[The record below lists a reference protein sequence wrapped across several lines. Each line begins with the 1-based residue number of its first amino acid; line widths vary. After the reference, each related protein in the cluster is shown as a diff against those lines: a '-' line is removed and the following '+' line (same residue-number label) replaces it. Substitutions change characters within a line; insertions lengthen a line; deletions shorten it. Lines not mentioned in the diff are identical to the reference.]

1 MKRSSAALLTLVIVL
16 LLVGN
21 SADFFF
27 RQSYYETWDSAA
39 NSLSVNRAKHFAQ
52 LYGPYSRWGF
62 HHPGPAAFYVQAFG
76 EWLFYDT
83 LHWTRTP
90 FPAQTL
96 AHVAVMGGFF
106 VAALMIFGH
115 WLPAGR
121 ARWWFLC
128 AALAG
133 AALHFGAMERVPS
146 YDVLL
151 GLTTFLSTWSAHA
164 LVLPF
169 LCLLAAGASVA
180 AGRGEDLP
188 VLALASGYLLQLH
201 VAQPMFVGPVCLLAY
216 AALLWRATRQAPGT
230 PGAEPGPVN
239 LGRRLGRAWR
249 AFPRAHV
256 LAAVILGVFVAPFV
270 VDLCKGSH
278 SNVAAI
284 LRHLHEYHSSKPFER
299 SWFYFLQ
306 FGAYA
311 PYTTVGNAFADYDR
325 AGMRGFLRAHAAIYT
340 LWGLVALL
348 CAWAL
353 LSGPWGGR
361 GVEVAVAAPA
371 GGFSP
376 GRGDA
381 RRFRAWAAG
390 FLLLTVAL
398 TLRWNTTQDGDMFYF
413 NSWFTFALYYFGALI
428 ALAVGCSLLPA
439 PALTSARAAAPG
451 RSGLP
456 RGERLL
462 GVAAVLVVAGLG
474 AHSLRFYDPD
484 PAATQAMHDD
494 VRRAEAVS
502 RAVAGGGGG
511 GADPVK
517 TLIFGYDTAPVA
529 VAVALQLER
538 DHVPFVTQKLW
549 QVFIGGRHHWSNAPL
564 GSLHIGP
571 AQSWRFAHRAE
582 PERRADTDLHVT
594 AVPSLLNFLPP
605 RDDIYIR
612 CADAPIDP
620 AAPGGAS
627 INFMAGGNAPEYI
640 IDGWSGAEPWG
651 TWSDDSRAILS
662 FRPVPVPD
670 DGGTVEITLLD
681 LLPLVDPGHG
691 LVQQRL
697 RVFFAD
703 EALGDEARL
712 SQSVKS
718 LVLRLPAVAWN
729 RQAAAPAGLQCRLE
743 LGFPDAT
750 SPFALDPKVN
760 KDTRR
765 LAVGISGMRFRFV
778 PPAAAPSP

>member
-1 MKRSSAALLTLVIVL
+1 MKRSSAVLLTLVIVL

-27 RQSYYETWDSAA
+27 RQSYYEVWDSAA
-39 NSLSVNRAKHFAQ
+39 NSLSVDRAKHFAQ
-52 LYGPYSRWGF
+52 LYGPYSRWQF
-62 HHPGPAAFYVQAFG
+62 HHPGPAAFYIQALG

-83 LHWTRTP
+83 LHWTHTP

-96 AHVAVMGGFF
+96 AHVLVTGGFF
-106 VAALMIFGH
+106 VAALMIFGN

-128 AALAG
+128 GALAG
-133 AALHFGAMERVPS
+133 AVLHFGAMEQLPS

-169 LCLLAAGASVA
+169 LCLLTAGASVA

-201 VAQPMFVGPVCLLAY
+201 VAQPMFVGPVFLLAY
-216 AALLWRATRQAPGT
+216 AALLWRANRQAPGT
-230 PGAEPGPVN
+230 PGADLGPVS
-239 LGRRLGRAWR
+239 LRRRLGSAWR
-249 AFPRAHV
+249 AFPLAHV
-256 LAAVILGVFVAPFV
+256 LAALILAAFVVPFV
-270 VDLCKGSH
+270 VDICKGSR

-284 LRHLHEYHSSKPFER
+284 LRHMHEHHSSKPFER
-299 SWFYFLQ
+299 AWFYFLQ
-306 FGAYA
+306 FGAYV

-325 AGMRGFLRAHAAIYT
+325 AGMRGFLRAHAAIYSF
-340 LWGLVALL
+340 WGLVALL

-353 LSGPWGGR
+353 GSGPWAGR
-361 GVEVAVAAPA
+361 SVEVAVPAPA
-371 GGFSP
+371 VGFSP

-381 RRFRAWAAG
+381 RRFRAWAAV

-428 ALAVGCSLLPA
+428 ALAVGCSLLPT
-439 PALTSARAAAPG
+439 PSLTSVRAVVPG
-451 RSGLP
+451 RPMLA

-462 GVAAVLVVAGLG
+462 GVAAVLAVAGLG

-484 PAATQAMHDD
+484 PVSTQAMHDD
-494 VRRAEAVS
+494 VRRAEEAS
-502 RAVAGGGGG
+502 RVAAGGP
-511 GADPVK
+511 GADPTK
-517 TLIFGYDTAPVA
+517 MLIFGYDTAPVA

-538 DHVPFVTQKLW
+538 DHVPFVSQKLW

-571 AQSWRFAHRAE
+571 AQSWRFAHRSAS
-582 PERRADTDLHVT
+582 ERRADTDLHVT
-594 AVPSLLNFLPP
+594 TVPSLMNFLPP
-605 RDDIYIR
+605 KDDIAIR
-612 CADAPIDP
+612 CADSPIDP

-627 INFMAGGNAPEYI
+627 ISFVAGGNALEYI

-651 TWSDDSRAILS
+651 TWSNDSRAILS
-662 FRPVPVPD
+662 FRPVPVPG

-681 LLPLVDPGHG
+681 LLPLLDPAHG
-691 LVQQRL
+691 LGQQRL

-703 EALGDEARL
+703 EPLGDEARL
-712 SQSVKS
+712 TGRVES
-718 LVLRLPAVAWN
+718 LVLRLPAAAWN
-729 RQAAAPAGLQCRLE
+729 RQAAAPAGIQCRLE

-765 LAVGISGMRFRFV
+765 LALGMREVRFRYV
-778 PPAAAPSP
+778 PPAAVPSP